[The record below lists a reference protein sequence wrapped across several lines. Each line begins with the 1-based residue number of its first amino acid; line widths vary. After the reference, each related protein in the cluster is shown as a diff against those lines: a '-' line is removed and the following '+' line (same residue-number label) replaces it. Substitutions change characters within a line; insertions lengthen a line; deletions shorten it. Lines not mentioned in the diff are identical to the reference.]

1 MDVHGDGIVRRQV
14 WRYTEITM
22 KITIC
27 TSKIHRATVTEAD
40 LNYVGSIT
48 IDQDLMDA
56 AHIKPYQILQITNC
70 SNGSL
75 WRTYAIAGDRG
86 KGDICLNGPPARIFQ
101 PGDKV
106 IILAEAWVEPEEM
119 EHIEPVVVFVDDK
132 NKITEVKKHKLIEP
146 FSNG

>member
-1 MDVHGDGIVRRQV
+1 
-14 WRYTEITM
+14 M
-22 KITIC
+22 KIIIC

-56 AHIKPYQILQITNC
+56 ARIKPYQILQITNC
-70 SNGSL
+70 SNGAL
-75 WRTYAIAGDRG
+75 WRTYAIPGDRG

-132 NKITEVKKHKLIEP
+132 NKITEIKKHKLIEP
-146 FSNG
+146 FTNG

>member
-1 MDVHGDGIVRRQV
+1 MN
-14 WRYTEITM
+14 
-22 KITIC
+22 ITIC

-70 SNGSL
+70 SNGAL

-119 EHIEPVVVFVDDK
+119 ERIEPVVVFVDDK

-146 FSNG
+146 FTNG